1 MTLFQALIMR
11 AAEICTLCPMK
22 TIRLINGWTYFPLP
36 SIPAISF
43 LGPFSARW
51 TDSFSLSWQ
60 AFTSFYKIR
69 PAANSDWLDRSVQFK
84 CPQRKRGCTVIRR
97 RKKKKGKKKNLCL
110 QNVLLKE
117 TAPCHLFPDIITYAI
132 TENVRRTMCHPI
144 SACWRPVRNRSI
156 YREAVSFTMVNM
168 YVVGQW
174 RLDGFAAVW
183 HLIYGCMQGEGWS
196 RPPLSLNQIIAA
208 AREKKQMMEAS

>member
-1 MTLFQALIMR
+1 MQWMTLFQALIMR

-43 LGPFSARW
+43 PGPFSARW

-84 CPQRKRGCTVIRR
+84 CPQRKKRPHCNQKRE
-97 RKKKKGKKKNLCL
+97 KKKKK
-110 QNVLLKE
+110 
-117 TAPCHLFPDIITYAI
+117 
-132 TENVRRTMCHPI
+132 
-144 SACWRPVRNRSI
+144 
-156 YREAVSFTMVNM
+156 
-168 YVVGQW
+168 
-174 RLDGFAAVW
+174 
-183 HLIYGCMQGEGWS
+183 
-196 RPPLSLNQIIAA
+196 
-208 AREKKQMMEAS
+208 AREKKKKIFACRTFYSRKLHLVIFSQISSRTQLQRMCGERCVIQFLHAGGQWETGVFTERRCHLPW

>member
-22 TIRLINGWTYFPLP
+22 TIRLINGWTCFSLP

-97 RKKKKGKKKNLCL
+97 GKKKKAKKKKSLPAERFTQGNCTLSSFPRYHHVRNYRECAENDVSSNFCMLAASEKQEYLPRGGVIYHGKYVRRRPVKAWWFRSSVTSDVWLYAGRGLIKATSITQPDNRRSPGKKTN
-110 QNVLLKE
+110 
-117 TAPCHLFPDIITYAI
+117 
-132 TENVRRTMCHPI
+132 
-144 SACWRPVRNRSI
+144 
-156 YREAVSFTMVNM
+156 
-168 YVVGQW
+168 
-174 RLDGFAAVW
+174 DG
-183 HLIYGCMQGEGWS
+183 S
-196 RPPLSLNQIIAA
+196 
-208 AREKKQMMEAS
+208 